1 LPYKIAITG
10 HTSGLG
16 KALAEYC
23 DNKGIEW
30 VGFSRSNGKDISN
43 KEFYKRL
50 PIAIADCDVFINNA
64 YMQHNQIA
72 LLYDVWELWQ
82 QLDKHII
89 CISSTSQE
97 YLHKNQVYSY
107 DAYKQGLDY
116 GCAQLQYIN
125 GSRCKVTNI
134 KPGWIDTP
142 MVTNYH
148 ERHPY
153 LPKPDHMMDPNYVA
167 KVIMWTLDQPEHI
180 ESLTITAG
188 RNADCK

>member
-1 LPYKIAITG
+1 MPSKIAITG

-30 VGFSRSNGKDISN
+30 VGFSRSNGNDINDKD
-43 KEFYKRL
+43 FHRRL
-50 PIAIADCDVFINNA
+50 PKAIEDCDVFINNA
-64 YMQHNQIA
+64 DMQHNQIA
-72 LLYDVWELWQ
+72 LLYKVWESWQ
-82 QLDKHII
+82 QLDKQIV

-97 YLHKNQVYSY
+97 YLHKDKAYPY

-116 GCAQLQYIN
+116 ACAQLQYIL

-142 MVTNYH
+142 LAADYDIPHKMA
-148 ERHPY
+148 PS
-153 LPKPDHMMDPNYVA
+153 YVA
-167 KVIMWTLDQPEHI
+167 EVVMWTIQQPEHI
-180 ESLTITAG
+180 ESLTVSER
-188 RNADCK
+188 RNANSK